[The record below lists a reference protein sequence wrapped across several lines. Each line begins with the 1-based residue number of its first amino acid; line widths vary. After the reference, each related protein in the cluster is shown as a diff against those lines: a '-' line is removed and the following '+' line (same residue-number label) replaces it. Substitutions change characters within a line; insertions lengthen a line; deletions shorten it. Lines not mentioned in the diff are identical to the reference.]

1 MKERKRIG
9 EKAQL
14 KRESLF
20 QKIRQ
25 GRSGQLG
32 WRRRRRPVEG
42 EQVGSMDWVG
52 WAESQKRNQMKIEF
66 QISNEFGFLSR
77 L

>member
-1 MKERKRIG
+1 M
-9 EKAQL
+9 
-14 KRESLF
+14 
-20 QKIRQ
+20 
-25 GRSGQLG
+25 
-32 WRRRRRPVEG
+32 EG
-42 EQVGSMDWVG
+42 EQVGSMDWAG